1 MRKRFVKV
9 VLFGALTF
17 AATTSFISCKDYD
30 DDIKRIDNEIGQINQ
45 SLTDLKTAIG
55 NNGVKSVSYDA
66 ATGTLTIV
74 DSNDKSVSCKIAQN
88 LPEYSLE
95 IKDGKVVL
103 KKDGSEVSSATLPS
117 AEVADSFDPTKLT
130 INAEGEVLYDG
141 AKTGVKIPKA
151 TSSIASIKKD
161 GVIIGYT
168 VTENGVPSNFY
179 IEDALPLTSLV
190 FVPEAYLSGVE
201 AMRATNLTYDKWT
214 VNSQA
219 VTEKGEI
226 WNAPANPASNS
237 NITPDMVAY
246 YHVNPIG
253 VTMKQISKL
262 VLSADDKEFVGTR
275 ATNFNIANID
285 LEKCS
290 ITDGILKVVFSG
302 NSEAIQKIDA
312 SKITVMNLQATVE
325 VNGGSKIVASD
336 YAAIYKSILKDFVLA
351 NAQDAGAHKAHL
363 YGADATNTKAG
374 LVGKAE
380 DAITKDPICE
390 VAYNDK
396 NGIDLSKW
404 VETHY
409 TEWTDEAT
417 PKQIG
422 TTDKTITNDK
432 LADYGLKLVYKL
444 SDYYQGDNKT
454 LQSSFFANLNGSVLT
469 AKVGDIT
476 EDPIAAVGRMPLV
489 RVELQNASNGEVVN
503 VGWIKVKITR
513 GDVAGTDYPK
523 ACGDLKLQCVP
534 ETYELKF
541 DEMNVHIYQKLGL
554 TKEDFHAIYE
564 LKSASTNASGQ
575 KVATL
580 KAGEYGEVVEL
591 NDADP
596 NVETVCLAWTV
607 TSADQVNA
615 VNDNNG
621 KLIATATYVPKNDK
635 SRADVTITFTAT
647 VKTPSASFDPESKNI
662 DYWYNEKN
670 NVRMNVE
677 TPGTGH
683 SCKFD
688 VDVDNVFA
696 GNKPTFKLIGGAES
710 ASADFQL
717 DKVNYQYIFSA
728 DNKDVKVKGNDGKTY
743 TLSVSVDGKK
753 LYADNE
759 LVAVIPDYKLADN
772 TLNPE
777 RSHVV
782 YQQTPAAKAILNIS
796 AHDVAPFS
804 AKMDVVL
811 LNGCDMQ
818 LPMTDGK
825 FNADF
830 LRPINVTP
838 IDGQYF
844 VDATDDG
851 YTVKVLDLV
860 YLTDW
865 RDYKFA
871 KGTSAS
877 GVEYDGTGYYNY
889 YEVTSIIADTDGIT
903 TNMNNN
909 DINTKLLK
917 DVNSNIKIT
926 QADGTVVGNYGT
938 LTYKNIG
945 SNVKAFK
952 IKVPVTVNYKWGSVK
967 TSVIM
972 DVKSTEGN

>member
-88 LPEYSLE
+88 LPNYTIE
-95 IKDGKVVL
+95 IKDGKVIL
-103 KKDGSEVSSATLPS
+103 KKDGTEVSSATLPT
-117 AEVADSFDPTKLT
+117 AEVGESFDPTKLT
-130 INAEGEVLYDG
+130 INAAGEILYN
-141 AKTGVKIPKA
+141 GVKTNVTIPKA
-151 TSSIASIKKD
+151 TSSIAAIKKD

-168 VTENGVPSNFY
+168 VTDNGESSNFY
-179 IEDALPLTSLV
+179 IQDALPLTSLV

-214 VNSQA
+214 VKSQT

-226 WNAPANPASNS
+226 WNAPLSPASNS
-237 NITPDMVAY
+237 HITPDMVAY
-246 YHVNPIG
+246 YHVNPVG

-275 ATNFNIANID
+275 ATGFNIANID

-290 ITDGILKVVFSG
+290 ITNGILKVVFNG

-325 VNGGSKIVASD
+325 VNGGTKVVNSD
-336 YAAIYKSILKDFVLA
+336 YAAIYKSVLKEFVLA
-351 NAQDAGAHKAHL
+351 NAKDAGVHKAHL
-363 YGADATNTKAG
+363 YGADNARS

-380 DAITKDPICE
+380 DAINAEPLCE
-390 VAYNDK
+390 VAYNNK
-396 NGIDLSKW
+396 EGIDLSKY

-409 TEWTDEAT
+409 TEWTDT
-417 PKQIG
+417 DPMKQIG
-422 TTDKTITNDK
+422 TGDKTIANDK
-432 LADYGLKLVYKL
+432 LADYGLKLVYSL
-444 SDYYQGDNKT
+444 SDYYVGDNKT
-454 LQSSFFANLNGSVLT
+454 LQSSFFANLKGSVLT

-489 RVELQNASNGEVVN
+489 RVELQNAANGEVVN

-523 ACGDLKLQCVP
+523 ACGDLKLKCTP
-534 ETYELKF
+534 ETYNLLF
-541 DEMNVHIYQKLGL
+541 DEMNVNIYQKLGL

-564 LKSASTNASGQ
+564 LKSSSTNASGQ
-575 KVATL
+575 KIATL
-580 KAGEYGEVVEL
+580 KTGEYGEVVEL

-615 VNDNNG
+615 VNNNNG

-647 VKTPSASFDPESKNI
+647 VKTPSASFDTGSKNSE
-662 DYWYNEKN
+662 YWYNNMN
-670 NVRMNVE
+670 NIRMNTVVPGV
-677 TPGTGH
+677 TPNDC
-683 SCKFD
+683 S
-688 VDVDNVFA
+688 
-696 GNKPTFKLIGGAES
+696 FKLNNEVS
-710 ASADFQL
+710 DDFKL
-717 DKVNYQYIFSA
+717 DKISYQYIFS
-728 DNKDVKVKGNDGKTY
+728 DKNNNVKVQGNDGATY
-743 TLSVSVDGKK
+743 TLTVAANGKE
-753 LYADNE
+753 LYANGTS
-759 LVAVIPDYKLADN
+759 LVAKIVGN
-772 TLNPE
+772 NVE
-777 RSHVV
+777 
-782 YQQTPAAKAILNIS
+782 YQQTAAAKAILNIS
-796 AHDVAPFS
+796 AHDVAPFT
-804 AKMDVVL
+804 AILDMVL
-811 LNGCDMQ
+811 TNECSMR
-818 LPMTDGK
+818 LPMTDGQ
-825 FNADF
+825 F
-830 LRPINVTP
+830 
-838 IDGQYF
+838 F
-844 VDATDDG
+844 VDATDEG
-851 YTVKVLDLV
+851 YTVKMLDLV

-877 GVEYDGTGYYNY
+877 GVEYDGTGYYTY
-889 YEVTSIIADTDGIT
+889 YGVESIVADIANIT
-903 TNMNNN
+903 TNMNGNN
-909 DINTKLLK
+909 IETKKLSEVTNK
-917 DVNSNIKIT
+917 IVISQANS
-926 QADGTVVGNYGT
+926 TVVGDYGT
-938 LTYKNIG
+938 ITYKNNG
-945 SNVKAFK
+945 NNVQAFK
-952 IKVPVTVNYKWGSVK
+952 VKIPVIVTYKWGTVK
-967 TSVIM
+967 TAVYM

>member
-88 LPEYSLE
+88 LPNYTIE
-95 IKDGKVVL
+95 IKDGKVIL
-103 KKDGSEVSSATLPS
+103 KKDGTEVSSATLPT
-117 AEVADSFDPTKLT
+117 AEVGESFDPTKLT
-130 INAEGEVLYDG
+130 INAAGEILYN
-141 AKTGVKIPKA
+141 GVKTNVTIPKA
-151 TSSIASIKKD
+151 TSSIAAIKKD

-168 VTENGVPSNFY
+168 VTDNGESSNFY
-179 IEDALPLTSLV
+179 IQDALPLTSLV

-214 VNSQA
+214 VKSQT

-226 WNAPANPASNS
+226 WNAPLSPASNS
-237 NITPDMVAY
+237 HITPDMVAY
-246 YHVNPIG
+246 YHVNPVG

-275 ATNFNIANID
+275 ATGFNIANID

-290 ITDGILKVVFSG
+290 ITNGILKVVFNG

-325 VNGGSKIVASD
+325 VNGGTKVVNSD
-336 YAAIYKSILKDFVLA
+336 YAAIYKSVLKEFVLA
-351 NAQDAGAHKAHL
+351 NAKDAGVHKAHL
-363 YGADATNTKAG
+363 YGADNARS

-380 DAITKDPICE
+380 DAINAEPLCE
-390 VAYNDK
+390 VAYNNK
-396 NGIDLSKW
+396 EGIDLSKY

-409 TEWTDEAT
+409 TEWTDT
-417 PKQIG
+417 DPMKQIG
-422 TTDKTITNDK
+422 TGDKTIANDK
-432 LADYGLKLVYKL
+432 LADYGLKLVYSL
-444 SDYYQGDNKT
+444 SDYYVGDNKS
-454 LQSSFFANLNGSVLT
+454 LQSSFFANLKGSVLT

-489 RVELQNASNGEVVN
+489 RVELQNAANGEVVN

-523 ACGDLKLQCVP
+523 ACGDLKLKCTP
-534 ETYELKF
+534 ETYNLLF
-541 DEMNVHIYQKLGL
+541 DEMNVNIYQKLGL

-564 LKSASTNASGQ
+564 LKSSSTNASGQ
-575 KVATL
+575 KIATL
-580 KAGEYGEVVEL
+580 KTGEYGEVVEL

-615 VNDNNG
+615 VNNNNG

-647 VKTPSASFDPESKNI
+647 VKTPSASFDTGSKNSE
-662 DYWYNEKN
+662 YWYNNMN
-670 NVRMNVE
+670 NIRMNTVVPGV
-677 TPGTGH
+677 TPNDC
-683 SCKFD
+683 SFS
-688 VDVDNVFA
+688 VNVDNVFE
-696 GNKPTFKLIGGAES
+696 GNKPSFKLNNEVS
-710 ASADFQL
+710 DDFKL
-717 DKVNYQYIFSA
+717 DKISYQYIFS
-728 DNKDVKVKGNDGKTY
+728 DKNNNVKVQGNDGATY
-743 TLSVSVDGKK
+743 TLTVAANGKE
-753 LYADNE
+753 LYANGTS
-759 LVAVIPDYKLADN
+759 LVAKIVGN
-772 TLNPE
+772 NVE
-777 RSHVV
+777 
-782 YQQTPAAKAILNIS
+782 YQQTAAAKAILNIS
-796 AHDVAPFS
+796 AHDVAPFT
-804 AKMDVVL
+804 AILDMVL
-811 LNGCDMQ
+811 TNECSMR
-818 LPMTDGK
+818 LPMTDGQ
-825 FNADF
+825 FNAEF
-830 LRPINVTP
+830 LRPVNVFANT
-838 IDGQYF
+838 GKYF
-844 VDATDDG
+844 VDATDEG
-851 YTVKVLDLV
+851 YTVKMLDLV

-877 GVEYDGTGYYNY
+877 GVEYDGTGYYTY
-889 YEVTSIIADTDGIT
+889 YGVESIVADIANIT
-903 TNMNNN
+903 TNMNGNN
-909 DINTKLLK
+909 IETKKLSEVTNK
-917 DVNSNIKIT
+917 IVISQANS
-926 QADGTVVGNYGT
+926 TVVGDYGT
-938 LTYKNIG
+938 ITYKNNG
-945 SNVKAFK
+945 NNVQAFK
-952 IKVPVTVNYKWGSVK
+952 VKIPVIVTYKWGTVK
-967 TSVIM
+967 TAVYM

>member
-55 NNGVKSVSYDA
+55 NNGVKSVTYDA
-66 ATGTLTIV
+66 ATGKLTIV
-74 DSNDKSVSCKIAQN
+74 DSNDKSVSCTIAQN
-88 LPEYSLE
+88 LPNYTIE
-95 IKDGKVVL
+95 IKDGKVIL
-103 KKDGSEVSSATLPS
+103 KKDDTEVSSATLPTS
-117 AEVADSFDPTKLT
+117 EVAESFNPTKLT
-130 INAEGEVLYDG
+130 INAAGEILYDG
-141 AKTGVKIPKA
+141 VKTGVTIPKA
-151 TSSIASIKKD
+151 TSSIAAIKKD

-168 VTENGVPSNFY
+168 VTENGESSNFY
-179 IEDALPLTSLV
+179 IQDALPLTSLV

-214 VNSQA
+214 VKSQT

-226 WNAPANPASNS
+226 WNAPATPASKS

-246 YHVNPIG
+246 YHVNPVG

-275 ATNFNIANID
+275 ATGFNIANID

-290 ITDGILKVVFSG
+290 ITDGILKVVFNG

-325 VNGGSKIVASD
+325 VNGGTKVVNSD
-336 YAAIYKSILKDFVLA
+336 YAAIYKSVLKDFVLA
-351 NAQDAGAHKAHL
+351 NAKDAGLHKAHL
-363 YGADATNTKAG
+363 YGADATNTAAG

-390 VAYNDK
+390 VAYNNK
-396 NGIDLSKW
+396 EGIDLSKY

-409 TEWTDEAT
+409 TEWTDSD
-417 PKQIG
+417 PMKQIG
-422 TTDKTITNDK
+422 TSDKTIANDK
-432 LADYGLKLVYKL
+432 LADYGLKLVYSL
-444 SDYYQGDNKT
+444 SDYYVGDNKT
-454 LQSSFFANLNGSVLT
+454 HQSSFFANLKGSVLT

-489 RVELQNASNGEVVN
+489 RVELQNAANGEVVN

-523 ACGDLKLQCVP
+523 ACGDLKLQCAP
-534 ETYELKF
+534 KTYNLLF
-541 DEMNVHIYQKLGL
+541 DEMNVNIYQKLGL

-564 LKSASTNASGQ
+564 LKSGSTNTSGQ
-575 KVATL
+575 KIATL

-607 TSADQVNA
+607 TDTDQLRA
-615 VNDNNG
+615 VKDNNG

-647 VKTPSASFDPESKNI
+647 VKTPSASFDTGSKNA
-662 DYWYNEKN
+662 DYWYNSLN
-670 NVRMNVE
+670 NVRMNVQ
-677 TPGTGH
+677 TPGSGH
-683 SCKFD
+683 TCEFD
-688 VDVDNVFA
+688 VDIDNVFE
-696 GNKPTFKLIGGAES
+696 GNKPTFKLVGGNTS
-710 ASADFQL
+710 ASEDFQL
-717 DKVNYQYIFSA
+717 DKVKYQYIFSS
-728 DNKDVKVKGNDGKTY
+728 DNNDREVLGNDGHTY
-743 TLSVSVDGKK
+743 ILSVSTDGKK
-753 LYADNE
+753 LYADGA
-759 LVAVIPDYKLADN
+759 LVAEIPAYGSADE
-772 TLNPE
+772 TY
-777 RSHVV
+777 VK
-782 YQQTPAAKAILNIS
+782 YQQTAAAKAVLNTY
-796 AHDVAPFS
+796 AHDKTPFS

-811 LNGCDMQ
+811 LNKCGMQ

-838 IDGQYF
+838 IEGNYF

-877 GVEYDGTGYYNY
+877 GVEYDGTGYYTY
-889 YEVTSIIADTDGIT
+889 YDVTSIEADTEGIT
-903 TNMNNN
+903 TNMNGN
-909 DINTKLLK
+909 DIEKKLLK
-917 DVNSNIKIT
+917 DVNANIKIT
-926 QADGTVVGNYGT
+926 QADKTVVGNYGT

-967 TSVIM
+967 TAVYM

>member
-55 NNGVKSVSYDA
+55 NNGVKSVTYDA
-66 ATGTLTIV
+66 ATGKLTIV
-74 DSNDKSVSCKIAQN
+74 DSNDKSVSCTIAQN
-88 LPEYSLE
+88 LPNYTIE
-95 IKDGKVVL
+95 IKDGKVIL
-103 KKDGSEVSSATLPS
+103 KKDGTEVSSATLPTS
-117 AEVADSFDPTKLT
+117 EVAESFNPTKLT
-130 INAEGEVLYDG
+130 INAAGEILYDG
-141 AKTGVKIPKA
+141 VKTGVTIPKA
-151 TSSIASIKKD
+151 TSSIAAIKKD

-168 VTENGVPSNFY
+168 VTENGESSNFY
-179 IEDALPLTSLV
+179 IQDALPLTSLV

-214 VNSQA
+214 VKSQT

-226 WNAPANPASNS
+226 WNAPATPASKS

-246 YHVNPIG
+246 YHVNPVG

-275 ATNFNIANID
+275 ATGFNIANID

-290 ITDGILKVVFSG
+290 ITDGILKVVFNG

-325 VNGGSKIVASD
+325 VNGGTKVVNSD
-336 YAAIYKSILKDFVLA
+336 YAAIYKSVLKDFVLA
-351 NAQDAGAHKAHL
+351 NAKDAGAHKAHL
-363 YGADATNTKAG
+363 YGADAKNTAAG

-396 NGIDLSKW
+396 KGIDLSKY

-409 TEWTDEAT
+409 TEWTDSDPMT
-417 PKQIG
+417 QIG
-422 TTDKTITNDK
+422 TVGTDKTIANDK

-454 LQSSFFANLNGSVLT
+454 LQSSFFANLNGTVLT

-534 ETYELKF
+534 ETYDLKF

-564 LKSASTNASGQ
+564 LKSSSTNSDGQ
-575 KVATL
+575 KVADL
-580 KAGEYGEVVEL
+580 KVGEYGTVVEL

-615 VNDNNG
+615 VNNNSG

-647 VKTPSASFDPESKNI
+647 VKTPSASFNTGSKNSE
-662 DYWYNEKN
+662 YWYNNMN
-670 NVRMNVE
+670 NIRMNTVVPGV
-677 TPGTGH
+677 TPNDC
-683 SCKFD
+683 SFS
-688 VDVDNVFA
+688 VNVDNVFE
-696 GNKPTFKLIGGAES
+696 GNKPSFKLNNEVS
-710 ASADFQL
+710 DDFKL
-717 DKVNYQYIFSA
+717 DKISYQYIFS
-728 DNKDVKVKGNDGKTY
+728 DKNNNVKVQGNDGATY
-743 TLSVSVDGKK
+743 TLTVAANGKE
-753 LYADNE
+753 LYANATS
-759 LVAVIPDYKLADN
+759 LVAKIIGNNV
-772 TLNPE
+772 E
-777 RSHVV
+777 
-782 YQQTPAAKAILNIS
+782 YQQTAAAKAILNIS
-796 AHDVAPFS
+796 AHDVAPFT
-804 AKMDVVL
+804 AILDMVL
-811 LNGCDMQ
+811 TNECSMR
-818 LPMTDGK
+818 LPMTDGQ
-825 FNADF
+825 FNAEF
-830 LRPINVTP
+830 LRPINVFANT
-838 IDGQYF
+838 GKYF
-844 VDATDDG
+844 VDATDEG
-851 YTVKVLDLV
+851 YTVKMLDLV

-877 GVEYDGTGYYNY
+877 GVEYDGTGYYDY
-889 YEVTSIIADTDGIT
+889 YKVESIVADIANIT
-903 TNMNNN
+903 TNMNGNN
-909 DINTKLLK
+909 IETKKLSE
-917 DVNSNIKIT
+917 VTNQIVISQANS
-926 QADGTVVGNYGT
+926 TVVGDYGT
-938 LTYKNIG
+938 ITYKNNG
-945 SNVKAFK
+945 SNVQAFK
-952 IKVPVTVNYKWGSVK
+952 VKIPVIVTYKWGTVK
-967 TSVIM
+967 TAVYM
-972 DVKSTEGN
+972 DVQKTEGN

>member
-95 IKDGKVVL
+95 IKDGKVIL
-103 KKDGSEVSSATLPS
+103 KKDGSDVSSATLPS

-168 VTENGVPSNFY
+168 VTENGVSSNFY

-214 VNSQA
+214 VNTQA

-275 ATNFNIANID
+275 ATDFNIANID

-290 ITDGILKVVFSG
+290 ITDGILKVVFNG

-312 SKITVMNLQATVE
+312 SKITVMNLKATVE
-325 VNGGSKIVASD
+325 VNGGSKTVASD

-351 NAQDAGAHKAHL
+351 NAQDAGVHKAHL

-380 DAITKDPICE
+380 DAIAKDPLCE
-390 VAYNDK
+390 VAYNNK
-396 NGIDLSKW
+396 EGIDLSKW

-409 TEWTDEAT
+409 TEWTDAN
-417 PKQIG
+417 PMKQIG
-422 TTDKTITNDK
+422 TGDKTIANDK

-489 RVELQNASNGEVVN
+489 RVELQNASNDEVVN

-513 GDVAGTDYPK
+513 GDVAGTNYDK
-523 ACGDLKLQCVP
+523 KCGDLKLQCNP
-534 ETYELKF
+534 ETYNLTF
-541 DEMNVHIYQKLGL
+541 QEMNINIYQKLGL
-554 TKEDFHAIYE
+554 TKEDFHAIY
-564 LKSASTNASGQ
+564 K
-575 KVATL
+575 L
-580 KAGEYGEVVEL
+580 KADAAGKAVLKANEFGEIVEL

-607 TSADQVNA
+607 TSMDQVNA
-615 VNDNNG
+615 VDKNNG
-621 KLIATATYVPKNDK
+621 QLIATATYEPRTDK

-647 VKTPSASFDPESKNI
+647 VKTPSASFDPKSKNA
-662 DYWYNEKN
+662 DYWYNEMN
-670 NVRMNVE
+670 NVRMNVQ
-677 TPGTGH
+677 TPGSGH
-683 SCKFD
+683 TCEFD
-688 VDVDNVFA
+688 IDVDNVFA
-696 GNKPTFKLIGGAES
+696 GNKPKFQLIGGTGS

-717 DKVNYQYIFSA
+717 DKVDYQYIFSA
-728 DNKDVKVKGNDGKTY
+728 DNKDVKVQGNDGKTY
-743 TLSVSVDGKK
+743 TLTVSADGKS
-753 LYADNE
+753 LYANTA
-759 LVAVIPDYKLADN
+759 LVAVI
-772 TLNPE
+772 TGT
-777 RSHVV
+777 HVE
-782 YQQTPAAKAILNIS
+782 YQQTPEAKAILNIS
-796 AHDVAPFS
+796 AHNDKPFS

-811 LNGCDMQ
+811 LNQCSMQ

-838 IDGQYF
+838 KEGQYF

-851 YTVKVLDLV
+851 YTVNILDLV

-877 GVEYDGTGYYNY
+877 GVEYDGTGYYDY
-889 YEVTSIIADTDGIT
+889 YKVESIVADTEGIT
-903 TNMNNN
+903 TNMNNS
-909 DINTKLLK
+909 DIEKVLLK
-917 DVNSNIKIT
+917 DVNANIKIT
-926 QADGTVVGNYGT
+926 QANATVVGNYGT
-938 LTYKNIG
+938 LTYKNILN
-945 SNVKAFK
+945 NVKAFK

-967 TSVIM
+967 TAVYM

>member
-55 NNGVKSVSYDA
+55 NNGVKSVTYDA
-66 ATGTLTIV
+66 ATGKLTIV
-74 DSNDKSVSCKIAQN
+74 DSNDKSVSCTIAQN
-88 LPEYSLE
+88 LPNYTIE
-95 IKDGKVVL
+95 IKDGKVIL
-103 KKDGSEVSSATLPS
+103 KKDGTEVSSATLPTS
-117 AEVADSFDPTKLT
+117 EVAESFNPTKLT
-130 INAEGEVLYDG
+130 INAAGEILYDG
-141 AKTGVKIPKA
+141 VKTGVTIPKA
-151 TSSIASIKKD
+151 TSSIAAIKKD

-168 VTENGVPSNFY
+168 VTDNGESSNFY
-179 IEDALPLTSLV
+179 IQDALPLTSLV

-214 VNSQA
+214 VLSQA

-226 WNAPANPASNS
+226 WNAPLAPASKS

-246 YHVNPIG
+246 YHVNPVG

-275 ATNFNIANID
+275 ATGFNIANID

-290 ITDGILKVVFSG
+290 ITDGILKVVFNG

-325 VNGGSKIVASD
+325 VNGGTKVVNSD

-351 NAQDAGAHKAHL
+351 NPKAEGVHKAHL
-363 YGADATNTKAG
+363 YGADNANA
-374 LVGKAE
+374 LIGKAE
-380 DAITKDPICE
+380 DAITEDPICE

-396 NGIDLSKW
+396 NGIDLSKY

-409 TEWTDEAT
+409 TEWTDSD
-417 PKQIG
+417 PMKQIG
-422 TTDKTITNDK
+422 TTDKTIANDK

-454 LQSSFFANLNGSVLT
+454 LQSSFFANLKGTVLT

-534 ETYELKF
+534 ETYDLKF

-564 LKSASTNASGQ
+564 LKSSSTIAGQ
-575 KVATL
+575 KVADL
-580 KAGEYGEVVEL
+580 KVGEYGTVVEL

-615 VNDNNG
+615 VNNNSG

-647 VKTPSASFDPESKNI
+647 VKTPSASFNTGSKNSE
-662 DYWYNEKN
+662 YWYNNMN
-670 NVRMNVE
+670 NIRMNTVVPGV
-677 TPGTGH
+677 TPNDC
-683 SCKFD
+683 SFS
-688 VDVDNVFA
+688 VNVDNVFE
-696 GNKPTFKLIGGAES
+696 GNEPKFKLNNEVS
-710 ASADFQL
+710 DDFKL
-717 DKVNYQYIFSA
+717 DKISYQYIFS
-728 DNKDVKVKGNDGKTY
+728 DKNNNVKVQGNDGATY
-743 TLSVSVDGKK
+743 TLTVAANGKE
-753 LYADNE
+753 LYANATS
-759 LVAVIPDYKLADN
+759 LVAKIIGNNV
-772 TLNPE
+772 E
-777 RSHVV
+777 
-782 YQQTPAAKAILNIS
+782 YQQTAAAKAILNIS
-796 AHDVAPFS
+796 AHDVAPFT
-804 AKMDVVL
+804 AILDMVL
-811 LNGCDMQ
+811 TNKCDMR
-818 LPMTDGK
+818 LPMTDGQ
-825 FNADF
+825 FNAEF
-830 LRPINVTP
+830 LRPVNVFANT
-838 IDGQYF
+838 GKYF
-844 VDATDDG
+844 VDATDEG
-851 YTVKVLDLV
+851 YTVKMLDLV

-877 GVEYDGTGYYNY
+877 GVEYDGTGYYDY
-889 YEVTSIIADTDGIT
+889 YKVESIVADIANIT
-903 TNMNNN
+903 TNMNGNN
-909 DINTKLLK
+909 IETKKLSE
-917 DVNSNIKIT
+917 VTNQIVISQANS
-926 QADGTVVGNYGT
+926 TVVGDYGT
-938 LTYKNIG
+938 ITYKNNG
-945 SNVKAFK
+945 SNVQAFK
-952 IKVPVTVNYKWGSVK
+952 VKIPVIVTYKWGTVK
-967 TSVIM
+967 TAVYM
-972 DVKSTEGN
+972 DVQKTEGN